1 MGKIKMN
8 EKLEKQFKKRLN
20 DIVHI
25 EFKTVQKIKEL
36 RNKTFDFEKFKIK
49 KNLKSSVDNFHKGS

>member
-36 RNKTFDFEKFKIK
+36 RNKTFDEINTYFKNMGIFPQI
-49 KNLKSSVDNFHKGS
+49 NPERF